1 MDDLLKNTLVAIYYD
16 DPLIVQAI
24 DKLDFTEVNYKF
36 KQELLARID
45 VDTLDRVNSFL
56 RSKDYALYK
65 QSIDGAL
72 YATTTELAKMM
83 QFVTQEDQG
92 SLH

>member
-1 MDDLLKNTLVAIYYD
+1 MDDLLKNTLIAIYYD
-16 DPLIVQAI
+16 DPLIIQAI

-36 KQELLARID
+36 KQELFARID
-45 VDTLDRVNSFL
+45 METLDKVDAFL
-56 RSKDYALYK
+56 RSDDYAAYRR
-65 QSIDGAL
+65 SIDGAL